1 MRLRFDAKSY
11 VIEPVYRDDNLF
23 LWDSD
28 APPEET
34 RSELDAQAQP
44 NEQDETVPR
53 TDDNATQELRVRT
66 LPIAKTAEEA
76 PPSAYTTVA
85 RYDEWDDRIG
95 LYRRQWCTLIE
106 EIPQQADSSHLTAML
121 AAQLKQS
128 TRLAQLLQAR
138 KQGQRQRPIRHTEG
152 DDLELDAMV
161 KAQIDLRSISNA
173 NFSFPSVMLVMF
185 YFHSG
190 DSHILASFPAPSE
203 GLIDPYIR
211 AQVAF
216 LHVPVS
222 GLCNRIYWGLHY
234 LSRTLSRLFLLLGRT
249 GLFQQCRALSRR
261 GSSGRR
267 PIRPW
272 QFFQSPE

>member
-1 MRLRFDAKSY
+1 MDYFQFTRPVGLGDFGQVAVSGLSAHFQSQMAQLRQFIFNIYVQGFLGRLQY
-11 VIEPVYRDDNLF
+11 
-23 LWDSD
+23 
-28 APPEET
+28 
-34 RSELDAQAQP
+34 LDARYKISGGWRRDYLLSPGPKQVS
-44 NEQDETVPR
+44 THSG
-53 TDDNATQELRVRT
+53 
-66 LPIAKTAEEA
+66 
-76 PPSAYTTVA
+76 SALAY
-85 RYDEWDDRIG
+85 G
-95 LYRRQWCTLIE
+95 
-106 EIPQQADSSHLTAML
+106 SHLF
-121 AAQLKQS
+121 
-128 TRLAQLLQAR
+128 
-138 KQGQRQRPIRHTEG
+138 
-152 DDLELDAMV
+152 
-161 KAQIDLRSISNA
+161 AQIDLRSISNA